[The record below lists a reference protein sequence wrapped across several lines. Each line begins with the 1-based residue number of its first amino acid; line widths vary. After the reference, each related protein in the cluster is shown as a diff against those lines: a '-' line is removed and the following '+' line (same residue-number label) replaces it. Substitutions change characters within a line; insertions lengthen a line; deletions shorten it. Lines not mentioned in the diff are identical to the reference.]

1 MINNDESRL
10 TKVEAVCILF
20 SLVAFKGYI
29 PRYLYRFVS
38 ASCVIVRQFSSS
50 FSWTSLSWNP
60 YSVDKIEYF
69 SAENGFSSHL
79 GAAASSQQCTYF
91 FGRLKYIGKYI
102 SVTRVI
108 LTLDHDCLVE
118 LKYKNYLLIHPL
130 FAQSRVD
137 TATTIIMKHFFCFV
151 VD

>member
-118 LKYKNYLLIHPL
+118 LQVYLLIHPL
-130 FAQSRVD
+130 LHRVEW
-137 TATTIIMKHFFCFV
+137 TQQLPLLWNIFFCFV